1 MFICFPT
8 FQFKP
13 RNLPLVL
20 HVILLLCNNIAFL
33 AFTNKKLIACSD
45 KGILDHACSK
55 VLAGGQGVIC
65 ESSQRMLC
73 LKLLRNVTRKEERFA
88 LFKERETIF
97 VRKMAKITTFLVW
110 LCIVMLFS
118 EPCYAFW
125 SRRRR
130 RRRPPPPPP
139 CVPRNCVVSHWSNY
153 GSCSYPCGTGGVQW
167 KTRYVKKAQ
176 SCGGQC
182 PYHLRESKACNVGL
196 CANHGRPHSTGCSC
210 RAGYTGKCCHNG
222 KYFTILAQ
230 HSE

>member
-1 MFICFPT
+1 
-8 FQFKP
+8 
-13 RNLPLVL
+13 
-20 HVILLLCNNIAFL
+20 
-33 AFTNKKLIACSD
+33 
-45 KGILDHACSK
+45 
-55 VLAGGQGVIC
+55 
-65 ESSQRMLC
+65 
-73 LKLLRNVTRKEERFA
+73 
-88 LFKERETIF
+88 
-97 VRKMAKITTFLVW
+97 MAKITTFLVW

-118 EPCYAFW
+118 ETCYAFW

-182 PYHLRESKACNVGL
+182 PYHLREAKACNVGL

-222 KYFTILAQ
+222 KYLTILAQ
-230 HSE
+230 HSEWPAHFSSWPCREAKHNEKFLIRTVM